1 MSAALFEELTPLNS
15 QMVTLN
21 DNAGRVPPE
30 EWLVSTGVRAIG
42 WAVYSFARKHQIAM
56 RDVGYSVRAM
66 EAR

>member
-1 MSAALFEELTPLNS
+1 MSSALFEELTPLNS

-21 DNAGRVPPE
+21 DNVGRVPPE

-42 WAVYSFARKHQIAM
+42 WAVFAFARKHQIRAC
-56 RDVGYSVRAM
+56 DVGYSVRAM